1 MHGLGLIHREFKPSS
16 VLFGKDHRAKILNVG
31 LTQTVNVGGPD
42 GGTVVMGTPQYQS
55 PEQLRG
61 EPVDRRTD
69 IFSLGAVLYEL
80 ISYRRAFTGELIA
93 VIRAI
98 LNKPPQPLHERVPRL
113 DAALE
118 ALVDRALQKDPANS

>member
-16 VLFGKDHRAKILNVG
+16 VLLGKDHRAKI
-31 LTQTVNVGGPD
+31 VNVGGPD

-93 VIRAI
+93 VIMAI